1 MPSAT
6 IVFDLDDTLV
16 KEIDYLKSAFREI
29 ASDAGDS
36 GLHAKMMKWYYAKQ
50 DVFGNLE
57 AQLGKPLKARFR
69 QLYRNHFPDFDRL
82 SNNRNLLLELKS
94 EGFKLGMVT
103 DGYSVTQRN
112 KLRALDIEDIFDLV
126 IVSEEFGSAKPDERN
141 FSVFHQFK
149 TDRYFY
155 VSDNVAKDFIAPN
168 TLGWTTIC
176 LIDDGSN
183 IHKQDFERG
192 PEYLPNYKINDLREI
207 RNYIY

>member
-29 ASDAGDS
+29 ASDAGNI
-36 GLHAKMMKWYYAKQ
+36 GLYDQMMEWYYAKQ
-50 DVFGNLE
+50 NVFGNLE
-57 AQLGKPLKARFR
+57 EQLGKPVKERFR
-69 QLYRNHFPDFDRL
+69 QLYRNHFPDFDKQ
-82 SNNRNLLLELKS
+82 SVNRDLLLELKS
-94 EGFKLGMVT
+94 EGFKVGMVT

-126 IVSEEFGSAKPDERN
+126 IVSEEFGSTKPDERN
-141 FSVFHQFK
+141 FAVFHQFN

-168 TLGWTTIC
+168 SLGWTTIC
-176 LIDDGSN
+176 LIDDGNN
-183 IHKQDFERG
+183 IHPQDFDRE
-192 PEYLPNYKINDLREI
+192 PQYLPHFKVGHLQEI
-207 RNYIY
+207 RNYIH